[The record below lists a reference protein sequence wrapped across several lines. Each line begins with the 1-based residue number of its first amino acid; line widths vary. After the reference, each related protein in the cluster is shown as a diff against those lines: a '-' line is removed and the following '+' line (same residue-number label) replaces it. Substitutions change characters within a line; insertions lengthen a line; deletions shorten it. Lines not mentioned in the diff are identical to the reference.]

1 MDDKDHAFLSQ
12 LWTRYRRIMRYLWL
26 ATLAPVIMA
35 GVLIYR
41 NEKIFAA
48 KAYVMVAMA
57 AALVMLTASIWLIIS
72 YFRRK

>member
-35 GVLIYR
+35 GILIYR